1 MAHGGSWKT
10 KRIGAGFL
18 QTPMM
23 CFSLLFICFWVSF
36 LCFLR
41 LSSILSF
48 VVHWFSL
55 FFLVGLSLV
64 VDLFFVV
71 FIVFLRFYFFFKK
84 MNSCWF
90 VGFWLSLFLFIGFLW
105 CFCCFSLVF
114 MFFCWFSVVFGGIL
128 NSKMKICK
136 TGQHY
141 KFQCVATWNHSIAI
155 QSAYFRVKKMHAK
168 FSQSCVFFS
177 IGVPKSNEK
186 KKPYLKHICNQ
197 KCSSLHIY
205 RVLWTL
211 CLKDALRLF
220 FFLQTCLL
228 FLSPLKMENSK
239 KQGPKVPAKK

>member
-55 FFLVGLSLV
+55 FFFVGLSLV

-114 MFFCWFSVVFGGIL
+114 MFFRWFSVVFGGIL

-186 KKPYLKHICNQ
+186 KITIFEAHMQ
-197 KCSSLHIY
+197 
-205 RVLWTL
+205 
-211 CLKDALRLF
+211 
-220 FFLQTCLL
+220 
-228 FLSPLKMENSK
+228 
-239 KQGPKVPAKK
+239 PKVQFTAYLQGFMNPLSQRRLKTVFFPSKLSLISFPIEDGKLEKTGAKSPC